1 MVVALGVLYASAPAG
16 ALSCGGGPWW
26 SGGSSEVAGETDGD
40 GDSEDDW
47 TVSAPAE
54 PVPVDARLWQF
65 FSCYSEPL
73 PCSFTSETHTV
84 EVDRV
89 QASECTREGHH
100 GRIVE
105 LVPREPLWPDHT
117 YVNGCAYSEQ
127 SFTTREGSAAAPE
140 PVQVTA
146 IGLDRQSD
154 FPCSS
159 GDRLAL
165 VLADLD
171 AAYLREGGRIE
182 IAYPEGHVLP
192 VTEKTLSFAAG
203 FPETD
208 GPITLTPV
216 AVDGA
221 RGEAVRVAEI
231 RYNQA
236 VFVTCAVGEPGPWH
250 ALWVVGPLLWL
261 AGRRRRSS

>member
-1 MVVALGVLYASAPAG
+1 MGAALGVLYAAAPAD
-16 ALSCGGGPWW
+16 ALSCSEGPWW
-26 SGGSSEVAGETDGD
+26 SGGTTQIGGDTDGD
-40 GDSEDDW
+40 GDPEDDW

-65 FSCYSEPL
+65 FSCYYEL
-73 PCSFTSETHTV
+73 EPCSFTSEAHTV
-84 EVDRV
+84 QVDRV
-89 QASECTREGHH
+89 QVSECTREGR

-105 LVPREPLWPDHT
+105 LVPREPLWAGHT
-117 YVNGCAYSEQ
+117 YTNGCAYSEQ
-127 SFTTREGSAAAPE
+127 SFTTREGAAAAPE
-140 PVQVTA
+140 PVRVTE
-146 IGLDRQSD
+146 IGLDRGQD
-154 FPCSS
+154 GPCSR
-159 GDRLAL
+159 GDRLDL
-165 VLADLD
+165 VLAGLD

-182 IAYPEGHVLP
+182 LTYPEGHVLP
-192 VTEKTLSFAAG
+192 VTEKTLSFDG

-221 RGEAVRVAEI
+221 RGEAVRVEEI

-236 VFVTCAVGEPGPWH
+236 VLVPCAVGEPGPWH

-261 AGRRRRSS
+261 ARRRRRTS

>member
-1 MVVALGVLYASAPAG
+1 MGVALGVLYAAAPAD

-26 SGGSSEVAGETDGD
+26 SGGTTQIGGDTDGD
-40 GDSEDDW
+40 TDGEDDW
-47 TVSAPAE
+47 TVSVPAE

-65 FSCYSEPL
+65 FSCYYDL
-73 PCSFTSETHTV
+73 DPCSFASEAHTV

-89 QASECTREGHH
+89 QVSECTRRGR

-127 SFTTREGSAAAPE
+127 SFTTREGPAAAPE
-140 PVQVTA
+140 PVRVTA

-154 FPCSS
+154 FPCSR
-159 GDRLAL
+159 GDRLDLA
-165 VLADLD
+165 LADLD

-192 VTEKTLSFAAG
+192 VTELTLSFADG

-221 RGEAVRVAEI
+221 RGEAVRVEEI
-231 RYNQA
+231 RFNQA
-236 VFVTCAVGEPGPWH
+236 VFVACAVGQPRPWH
-250 ALWVVGPLLWL
+250 ALWLVGPLLWL
-261 AGRRRRSS
+261 AGRRRRSA